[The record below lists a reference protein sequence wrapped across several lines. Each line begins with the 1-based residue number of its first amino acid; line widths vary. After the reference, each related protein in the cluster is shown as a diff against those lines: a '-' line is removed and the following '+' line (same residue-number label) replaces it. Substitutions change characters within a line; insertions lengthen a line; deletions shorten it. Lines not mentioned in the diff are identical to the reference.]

1 MRGDSVRGDSGSTG
15 ACSGVDGGI
24 VSVMRDCS
32 GSDDFAISESSYR
45 DSKAEAKSVNANT
58 FAKESIL
65 WRLLAS

>member
-32 GSDDFAISESSYR
+32 GSDDPACPR
-45 DSKAEAKSVNANT
+45 AEAGND
-58 FAKESIL
+58 
-65 WRLLAS
+65 